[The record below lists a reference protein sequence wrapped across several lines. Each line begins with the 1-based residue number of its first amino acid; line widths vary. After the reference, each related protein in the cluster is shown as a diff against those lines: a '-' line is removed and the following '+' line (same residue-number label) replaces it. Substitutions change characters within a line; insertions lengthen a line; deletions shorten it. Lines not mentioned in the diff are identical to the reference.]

1 MDIGD
6 PKNSDQTELLF
17 DFTIKL
23 MQNTDI
29 LKIKSNKHEI
39 PLYIKICEN
48 IIISYIIII
57 NYRLE
62 YIIIQSGFND
72 FYRIYQ

>member
-48 IIISYIIII
+48 IIISILLSKIT
-57 NYRLE
+57 
-62 YIIIQSGFND
+62 G
-72 FYRIYQ
+72 